1 MNFYE
6 ILMCLA
12 IFASIIGAYWKL
24 KLEMA
29 KVQKDIEQLKME
41 NETAKENLEIHKH
54 ENRSE
59 LNTFIAQNN
68 QAHDKIDLK
77 LDKIVDF
84 LLNKKA

>member
-24 KLEMA
+24 QINMKELM
-29 KVQKDIEQLKME
+29 KDIEQLKME
-41 NETAKENLEIHKH
+41 NERAKEDLESHKL
-54 ENRSE
+54 ENRNE
-59 LNTFIAQNN
+59 LNTFIKQNN
-68 QAHDKIDLK
+68 QAHDKIDTK

-84 LLNKKA
+84 LLNKK